1 MASGALPSLPVLTFR
16 KNLTVNDM
24 AKDPSKDEETSI
36 KAVPTEE
43 PYSGNDEKINLSY
56 VDSETFVGDVYED
69 LRAIDLGDDGKERP
83 IVTANDWSLRLI
95 SLEDDPTLPVWTL
108 RLWFLSIGLSCFG
121 AVLSEIF
128 AFRPQT
134 VYVSQLFLQTAAFIL
149 GKIMEELLPGPLNPR
164 FPTQNNAFWRFINP
178 GRFNIKEH
186 VGIVIMSAA
195 ATHGA
200 LAINIFAADDLFYNV
215 TMNPA
220 IAIFTLLGSQL
231 LGYGL
236 GGMMRGFLVYPTSM
250 VFPNLIPTIQM
261 FDVLHRGHD
270 NQLQKKRVKFF
281 WTLFIIIFFWQWIPE
296 YFAPLL
302 TGLSVFCLARKN
314 SAWVTRIFGGAAGN
328 EGLGLFSLCF
338 DWNYVGSG
346 GSAYGALFQ
355 PIQTQLSLYTGV
367 LICIISFCA
376 VYANNVWNAKNFPFL
391 SQLLFF
397 ENGTEYDQTL
407 ILNDD
412 FTLNE
417 DKLAVVGLPWYTATQ
432 TVSKIGAS
440 LSFGATITHIIVWH
454 GKELWEALLAARAG
468 TVEDDEGALLFASL
482 LEMLI
487 VHQVYKEVPFWW
499 YTAMFVAS
507 MAISIATNYTG
518 ESELPWWAF
527 FISVGFAAFF
537 LPIISALYAI
547 LCFVPGT
554 EDVARM
560 LGAALV
566 PGRPRANM
574 YFTLY
579 AYNSTEQG
587 RSMTRDLKMGQYTK
601 LPPRV
606 TFTMQCLG
614 AVIGALLNYL
624 IMKIVI
630 ASNREILLS
639 VQGTNVWSGA
649 AIQSFNSDAISWGAL
664 AKQLYSPSGRYGI
677 VPISILIGLA
687 VPIPFWLLH
696 RKWPKARFDSIITP
710 MITVEIGYLAGGI
723 NSSVFNTFL
732 LCIFSQF
739 FIRKYHPRW
748 FRKYNFLLSA
758 ALDGGTEVMV
768 FVYSQTLTV
777 NVRDNIMNSFAVGG
791 AGGRVVDFPNWALN
805 PVGNPDYCKRLT

>member
-1 MASGALPSLPVLTFR
+1 MSLDAIDSLPKVGNR
-16 KNLTVNDM
+16 KNSDSFSDEKANDT
-24 AKDPSKDEETSI
+24 KDVI
-36 KAVPTEE
+36 LTEE
-43 PYSGNDEKINLSY
+43 PFVDKEGKIYNG
-56 VDSETFVGDVYED
+56 SESSVGDVYED
-69 LRAIDLGDDGKERP
+69 VRAMDLGADGKERP
-83 IVTANDWSLRLI
+83 IETANDWSLRLI
-95 SLEDDPTLPVWTL
+95 SLEEGLSFYLAGKIAD
-108 RLWFLSIGLSCFG
+108 FLSPSRTIRLFLFGLFACGSYPWVYP
-121 AVLSEIF
+121 AL

-149 GKIMEELLPGPLNPR
+149 GKIMEEVLPGPLNSRLRTSDTP
-164 FPTQNNAFWRFINP
+164 FWRFINP

-200 LAINIFAADDLFYNV
+200 LAINIFAADDLFYDV
-215 TMNPA
+215 TLNPA
-220 IAIFTLLGSQL
+220 VAIFTLLGSQL

-250 VFPNLIPTIQM
+250 VFPNLMPTIQM
-261 FDVLHRGHD
+261 FDVLHRGH
-270 NQLQKKRVKFF
+270 NNKLQKKRVKFF
-281 WTLFIIIFFWQWIPE
+281 WTLFIVIFFWQWIPE

-302 TGLSVFCLARKN
+302 TGLSIFCLARKN
-314 SAWVTRIFGGAAGN
+314 SPWVTRIFGGAAGN
-328 EGLGLFSLCF
+328 EGLGLFSFCF

-355 PIQTQLSLYTGV
+355 PLVTQLSLYMGV
-367 LICIISFCA
+367 LLCIISFTIA
-376 VYANNVWNAKNFPFL
+376 YANNNWNAQNFPFL

-397 ENGTEYDQTL
+397 ENGTQYDQNL

-417 DKLAVVGLPWYTATQ
+417 DKLAIVGLPWYTASQ
-432 TVSKIGAS
+432 TIAKIGTS
-440 LSFGATITHIIVWH
+440 LSFGATITHIIIWN
-454 GKELWEALLAARAG
+454 GKQLWNSLLEARELAFEQAG
-468 TVEDDEGALLFASL
+468 TVEDAHYEK
-482 LEMLI
+482 MK
-487 VHQVYKEVPFWW
+487 VYDEVPFWW

-507 MAISIATNYTG
+507 MAISMATNYTG
-518 ESELPWWAF
+518 SSELPWWAF
-527 FISVGFAAFF
+527 FVAVGFAAIF

-547 LCFVPGT
+547 LCFVPNT
-554 EDVARM
+554 EDIGRM

-566 PGRPRANM
+566 PGKPRANM

-587 RSMTRDLKMGQYTK
+587 RSMTRDLKMGQYIK

-630 ASNREILLS
+630 SSNREILLS

-664 AKQLYSPSGRYGI
+664 AKQLYTPSGRYGI
-677 VPISILIGLA
+677 VPMSILIGL
-687 VPIPFWLLH
+687 VIPIPFWLLH
-696 RKWPKARFDSIITP
+696 RRWPRAHFDSVITP
-710 MITVEIGYLAGGI
+710 MVCVQIGYYSGGI
-723 NSSVFNTFL
+723 NSSAFMTFL
-732 LCIFSQF
+732 LCITSQYYV
-739 FIRKYHPRW
+739 RRYHPRW
-748 FRKYNFLLSA
+748 FRKYNFLVSA

-768 FVYSQTLTV
+768 FVY
-777 NVRDNIMNSFAVGG
+777 SFAVGG

>member
-1 MASGALPSLPVLTFR
+1 MGLASLTGISLR
-16 KNLTVNDM
+16 KHLEPQAAVED
-24 AKDPSKDEETSI
+24 SFKDEKTFTRDTVDLPE
-36 KAVPTEE
+36 K
-43 PYSGNDEKINLSY
+43 PYAGTDEKVHLSDN
-56 VDSETFVGDVYED
+56 DSSDSFVGDVYED
-69 LRAIDLGDDGKERP
+69 VRIIDLGEDGKERP

-95 SLEDDPTLPVWTL
+95 SLEDDPTLPVWTF

-149 GKIMEELLPGPLNPR
+149 GKIMEELLPGPVNPR
-164 FPTQNNAFWRFINP
+164 FPTRNNAFWRFINP

-200 LAINIFAADDLFYNV
+200 LAINIFAADDLFYNT

-220 IAIFTLLGSQL
+220 VAIFTLLGSQL

-270 NQLQKKRVKFF
+270 NSLQKKRVKFF

-296 YFAPLL
+296 YFAPML
-302 TGLSVFCLARKN
+302 TGLSIFCLAQKN

-376 VYANNVWNAKNFPFL
+376 VYANNVWNAQNFPFL
-391 SQLLFF
+391 SQQLLFF

-417 DKLAVVGLPWYTATQ
+417 GKLAVVGLPWYSATQ
-432 TVSKIGAS
+432 TVAKIGAS

-454 GKELWEALLAARAG
+454 GQELWNALLAARAG
-468 TVEDDEGALLFASL
+468 TVEDAHYEK
-482 LEMLI
+482 MK
-487 VHQVYKEVPFWW
+487 VYKEVPFWW
-499 YTAMFVAS
+499 YLAMFVAS
-507 MAISIATNYTG
+507 MAIAIATNYTG
-518 ESELPWWAF
+518 DSELPWWAF

-554 EDVARM
+554 EDIARM

-649 AIQSFNSDAISWGAL
+649 AIQSFNRISWGAL

-677 VPISILIGLA
+677 VPMSILIGLV

-696 RKWPKARFDSIITP
+696 RRWPKAHFDSVITP
-710 MITVEIGYLAGGI
+710 MITVEIGYLAGDRGI

-768 FVYSQTLTV
+768 FVYS
-777 NVRDNIMNSFAVGG
+777 FAVGG
-791 AGGRVVDFPNWALN
+791 AGGRVVNFPNWALN

>member
-1 MASGALPSLPVLTFR
+1 MQKDSELQPPAFLCFAQIPSLFISLFTFDDRNSMASGALPSLPVLTFR

-83 IVTANDWSLRLI
+83 IVTANDWSLRLV

-296 YFAPLL
+296 CVNAIIFDQDKTSPAFFAVKYR
-302 TGLSVFCLARKN
+302 S
-314 SAWVTRIFGGAAGN
+314 IF
-328 EGLGLFSLCF
+328 F
-338 DWNYVGSG
+338 
-346 GSAYGALFQ
+346 
-355 PIQTQLSLYTGV
+355 
-367 LICIISFCA
+367 
-376 VYANNVWNAKNFPFL
+376 NVQ
-391 SQLLFF
+391 QLLFF

-468 TVEDDEGALLFASL
+468 TVEDDEGALLSASL

-687 VPIPFWLLH
+687 VPVPFWLLH

-768 FVYSQTLTV
+768 FVYS
-777 NVRDNIMNSFAVGG
+777 
-791 AGGRVVDFPNWALN
+791 
-805 PVGNPDYCKRLT
+805 

>member
-1 MASGALPSLPVLTFR
+1 MALSAMESLPKLDDRKNSSSFSDEKTSDIKDGVLTEGPF
-16 KNLTVNDM
+16 V
-24 AKDPSKDEETSI
+24 
-36 KAVPTEE
+36 
-43 PYSGNDEKINLSY
+43 GNDGKAYNG
-56 VDSETFVGDVYED
+56 DETFIGDVYED
-69 LRAIDLGDDGKERP
+69 LRVIDLGSDGKERP
-83 IVTANDWSLRLI
+83 IETANDWSLRLI
-95 SLEDDPTLPVWTL
+95 SLEDDPTLPVWTF
-108 RLWFLSIGLSCFG
+108 RLWFLSLGLSCFG

-149 GKIMEELLPGPLNPR
+149 GKIMEELLPGPHNPHP
-164 FPTQNNAFWRFINP
+164 FLTTPDTPFWRFINP

-215 TMNPA
+215 TFNPA

-250 VFPNLIPTIQM
+250 VFPNLMPTIQM

-270 NQLQKKRVKFF
+270 NKLQKKRVKFF
-281 WTLFIIIFFWQWIPE
+281 WTLFIVIFFWQWIPE
-296 YFAPLL
+296 YIAPLL
-302 TGLSVFCLARKN
+302 TGFSIFCLARRN

-328 EGLGLFSLCF
+328 EGLGLFSFCF

-355 PIQTQLSLYTGV
+355 PLQTQLSSYVGIV
-367 LICIISFCA
+367 ICIISFIA
-376 VYANNVWNAKNFPFL
+376 VYANNNWNAQNFPFL

-397 ENGTEYDQTL
+397 ENGTTYDQTL

-412 FTLNE
+412 FTLNKE
-417 DKLAVVGLPWYTATQ
+417 KLAVVGLPWYAASQ
-432 TVSKIGAS
+432 TVTKIGTS
-440 LSFGATITHIIVWH
+440 LSFGATITHIIIWN
-454 GKELWEALLAARAG
+454 GEQLWNALLAARAG
-468 TVEDDEGALLFASL
+468 AVEDAHYEKMKAYD
-482 LEMLI
+482 
-487 VHQVYKEVPFWW
+487 EVPFWW
-499 YTAMFVAS
+499 YTAMFVS
-507 MAISIATNYTG
+507 SVAIAMATNYTG
-518 ESELPWWAF
+518 NSELSWWAL
-527 FISVGFAAFF
+527 FIAVGFAAFF

-547 LCFVPGT
+547 LCFVPNT
-554 EDVARM
+554 EDIARM
-560 LGAALV
+560 LGAALI
-566 PGRPRANM
+566 PGKPRANM

-606 TFTMQCLG
+606 TFTMQSLG

-649 AIQSFNSDAISWGAL
+649 AVQSFNSDAISWGAL
-664 AKQLYSPSGRYGI
+664 AKELYRPSGRYGI
-677 VPISILIGLA
+677 VPMSILIGLI
-687 VPIPFWLLH
+687 VPIPFWFLH
-696 RKWPKARFDSIITP
+696 KKWPSVGFNSVITP
-710 MITVEIGYLAGGI
+710 MICVQIGFLSGGI
-723 NSSVFNTFL
+723 NSSIFMTFL
-732 LCIFSQF
+732 LCIISQYYV
-739 FIRKYHPRW
+739 RKYHPRW
-748 FRKYNFLLSA
+748 FRKYNFLVSA

-768 FVYSQTLTV
+768 FVY
-777 NVRDNIMNSFAVGG
+777 SFAVGG